1 MVMPRRLAAIMFTDL
16 VGFTAMTQADEKG
29 ALRLLHDQD
38 RLLRPL
44 LEMHR
49 GRKVK
54 SIGDGLLLEFPN
66 ALDAIEC
73 GVEFQRQVH
82 EHNARED
89 SRPIRVRIGIHLG
102 DVQREGS
109 DILGDSVNIAS
120 RIEPLADPGGVCLT
134 AQVFDQVH
142 NKVPYRLESLGPK
155 TLKGVRQ
162 PVGVYRVVLPWE
174 AGESAPG
181 DLSPLRLAILPLAN
195 ISPDTNDA
203 YFADGLTEEMISALA
218 KVSGLSVISRTSVL
232 QYRDHPKSVSE
243 IGRELGCGTLIEG
256 SVRKVGDRV
265 RVAVQLIDAGQDK
278 HVWSESYD
286 RGLEDIFGIQS
297 EIAQRVTAALKV
309 ELLASEK
316 NDIAQR
322 PTDNVDAYQLY
333 LRGLNQYAWITP
345 ESLAQ
350 AVALFQEAVAIDPRC
365 AVAYAAMAE
374 CYHMRSHLQLLQPEE
389 VYPRMKELASK
400 ALEINPRS
408 AEGHGALG
416 AVYFH
421 YDWNWT
427 DAEHELLRAI
437 ELKPSFGDCYS
448 TLGFLCF
455 VLGRTDEGRKNTKLS
470 AEFSPEPYREISG
483 PGAIMSSG
491 AVILPGDANEN
502 VAYLQKV
509 VRKAPTRAVLHYF
522 LGFAYYRASQPDA
535 AVQSLRES
543 VALSHDSSYI
553 RAGLAFILALSGARE
568 EAVAVLNAL
577 EEEASTTY
585 VSQIQVAS
593 ILFALDRRDEAF
605 ARLEEAY
612 RRRAIDLVEIRL
624 VPELAPLREDPRWR
638 SIEARM
644 GLPPAGSRPPTDS

>member
-1 MVMPRRLAAIMFTDL
+1 MTRRLAAIMFTDIA
-16 VGFTAMTQADEKG
+16 GFTAMTQADEKG
-29 ALRLLHDQD
+29 ALRLLHDQE

-44 LEMHR
+44 LEKHR

-54 SIGDGLLLEFPN
+54 STGDGLLLEFPD

-73 GVEFQRQVH
+73 GVEFQRRVH
-82 EHNARED
+82 EHNAGGD

-120 RIEPLADPGGVCLT
+120 RVEPLADPGGVCLT

-162 PVGVYRVVLPWE
+162 PVEVYRVLLPWE
-174 AGESAPG
+174 AGEPSPG

-195 ISPDTNDA
+195 ISPDPSDA
-203 YFADGLTEEMISALA
+203 YFADGLTEEMISAMA

-232 QYRDHPKSVSE
+232 PYKDHPKPVSE
-243 IGRELGCGTLIEG
+243 IGRELRCGTLIEG
-256 SVRKVGDRV
+256 TVRKVGDRV
-265 RVAVQLIDAGQDK
+265 RVAVQLIDVGQDK

-297 EIAQRVTAALKV
+297 DIAQRVTAALKV

-316 NDIAQR
+316 DDIAQR
-322 PTDNVDAYQLY
+322 PTDSVDAYQLY
-333 LRGLNQYAWITP
+333 LRGIDQYARVNR
-345 ESLAQ
+345 ESLAH
-350 AVALFQEAVAIDPRC
+350 ALALFQEAVAIDARC

-374 CYHMRSHLQLLQPEE
+374 CYHMSSHLQLLQPEE
-389 VYPRMKELASK
+389 VYPKMKEFASK

-427 DAEHELLRAI
+427 GAERELLRAI

-448 TLGFLCF
+448 TLGFLYF
-455 VLGRTDEGRKNTKLS
+455 VLGRTDEGRKNTELS
-470 AEFSPEPYREISG
+470 AELSPLPYRELSG

-491 AVILPGDANEN
+491 AVMNPGDVDEN
-502 VAYLQKV
+502 VAYLRRV
-509 VRKAPTRAVLHYF
+509 VEREPAQGVLHYF

-535 AVQSLRES
+535 ALSALRKA
-543 VALSHDSSYI
+543 VALSPGSSFS

-568 EAVAVLNAL
+568 EATSLLNTL
-577 EEEASTTY
+577 QEQASTTY
-585 VSQIQVAS
+585 VSQIQVAAT
-593 ILFALDRRDEAF
+593 LDALGRRDEAF

-612 RRRAIDLVEIRL
+612 RRRAIDLVEVRL
-624 VPELAPLREDPRWR
+624 IPELASLREDPRWK

-644 GLPPAGSRPPTDS
+644 GLPPAVSLPPTGPR